1 VNEASDISAP
11 AGPQV
16 VDNLWMR
23 ATVRSTIMLAS
34 LRGINDP
41 AVLTSLQRSPIHM
54 DIDPVRTAGY
64 GLSPGD
70 IDATIKVA
78 VAVTALAPSP
88 TSP

>member
-1 VNEASDISAP
+1 VE
-11 AGPQV
+11 
-16 VDNLWMR
+16 DNLWMR
-23 ATVRSTIMLAS
+23 STVRSTMVLAS

-41 AVLTSLQRSPIHM
+41 AGLTSLEWSPIHM
-54 DIDPVRTAGY
+54 DIDPLRMAGY

-78 VAVTALAPSP
+78 VAVTALAPLP